1 VTTYQ
6 KSVETMR
13 DIAPQ
18 HKYSGP
24 DAHKAATINPTRK
37 KGMQIMK
44 KIAKSVTGFFG
55 AVITG
60 IIEGRQRQAEYIA
73 KQHHW
78 Y

>member
-1 VTTYQ
+1 
-6 KSVETMR
+6 
-13 DIAPQ
+13 
-18 HKYSGP
+18 
-24 DAHKAATINPTRK
+24 
-37 KGMQIMK
+37 MQIMK

-60 IIEGRQRQAEYIA
+60 IIEGRQAQAEYIA